1 MTHLIHTHAHSCEP
15 SMGYHTTDSGQ
26 PYLTSSQKQIQ
37 MTNSMTKQVTKNKS
51 HQPVQ
56 KPSTEQILRRH
67 LKRQSHQEL
76 VQSHQACRL
85 QLASQPHK
93 GRTLKSFCLHCRL
106 VWAVGQLWR
115 QGCRALHSL
124 LETREKGIFVVMNT
138 TVDLGVQC
146 FHSSWLQ

>member
-15 SMGYHTTDSGQ
+15 SMGYHTADSGQ

-93 GRTLKSFCLHCRL
+93 GRTTQEFLPTLQVS
-106 VWAVGQLWR
+106 VGC
-115 QGCRALHSL
+115 GAA
-124 LETREKGIFVVMNT
+124 LETRVQGLTFSAGDKGERHFCGNEHN
-138 TVDLGVQC
+138 C
-146 FHSSWLQ
+146 